1 QVLGAIGRS
10 FGSASRAHLSGTGK
24 SFFLHD
30 LLTDVIFAE
39 SGWVSYDKSAERR
52 AAIARY
58 GSLGAIALIA
68 AAALGTLA
76 LSFTAN

>member
-1 QVLGAIGRS
+1 
-10 FGSASRAHLSGTGK
+10 GK

-30 LLTDVIFAE
+30 LLTGVIFAE

-58 GSLGAIALIA
+58 GGLGAIALIA
-68 AAALGTLA
+68 AAALGILA
-76 LSFTAN
+76 LSFTANRSLIASTTQAVNRYRKTA